1 MTEATNIAGLTLARK
16 LLNDDRAA
24 FVQCHIV
31 PEAGLSAGDRAIA
44 DDYTAAI
51 AAITGAAA
59 ELRTE
64 HAQRVTA
71 ERDELVRQNAEL
83 AARLA
88 EIEAQEPARELP
100 DSITAAIAD
109 FRDACIAC
117 AISECSDHDRD
128 PDYTSADRA
137 EECLRD
143 ELAARLPACRPPS
156 CAPVAHPAAAGGGV
170 SGVAG
175 CGRLAC
181 VGGEV
186 MTDTTNTNT
195 TKAAA
200 LAVRNAAAALARRR
214 PLYDGASGEPADED
228 LAQAIEDL
236 PLPDVDVTDWRAE
249 AERLRGL
256 LRHEQQERHA
266 VLDRLDAAILARCA
280 ATSNPRATR
289 PTAHCLPPWRRKGS
303 EMGDLMSATE
313 VLARL
318 RIDAASEDFEG
329 AQLGPVAV
337 RKLLKHVA
345 ALESDRW
352 RQLCRIHSNRADTL
366 RRERD
371 ELAARLE
378 AIERA
383 EPVAWMHADRRMAG
397 GWAPRSARA
406 ENFVGWSPLIYIPG
420 VAQQP
425 PAAEARENRP

>member
-51 AAITGAAA
+51 AAITGGAA

-236 PLPDVDVTDWRAE
+236 PLPDVDVPDWEAE
-249 AERLRGL
+249 AERLR
-256 LRHEQQERHA
+256 A
-266 VLDRLDAAILARCA
+266 
-280 ATSNPRATR
+280 
-289 PTAHCLPPWRRKGS
+289 
-303 EMGDLMSATE
+303 
-313 VLARL
+313 
-318 RIDAASEDFEG
+318 
-329 AQLGPVAV
+329 
-337 RKLLKHVA
+337 
-345 ALESDRW
+345 
-352 RQLCRIHSNRADTL
+352 
-366 RRERD
+366 ERD
-371 ELAARLE
+371 ELSEQVAFAARHLAIISGVLGSPEPIEIDDIAARLHLLI
-378 AIERA
+378 AERNALAAKLTAPVQA
-383 EPVAWMHADRRMAG
+383 EPVG
-397 GWAPRSARA
+397 GCSDSVSCPRGER
-406 ENFVGWSPLIYIPG
+406 
-420 VAQQP
+420 
-425 PAAEARENRP
+425 